1 MLQNT
6 TQGNEIICPRRCFL
20 CNVISPNYSQFTC
33 SVIMYDLD
41 YRFVQVPLV
50 AQLKEPSKNNY
61 SSYTL
66 YLVYLA
72 IPDLALHFY
81 ILVMYSSYV
90 NQVYNP
96 YFNGGHY
103 KFEMEDVHSKYTRRI
118 IYCWDEFNLVL
129 FEMYLARFEPLSF

>member
-1 MLQNT
+1 
-6 TQGNEIICPRRCFL
+6 
-20 CNVISPNYSQFTC
+20 
-33 SVIMYDLD
+33 MYDLD

-50 AQLKEPSKNNY
+50 AHLKEPSKNNY

-72 IPDLALHFY
+72 IPDLALNFY

-103 KFEMEDVHSKYTRRI
+103 KFEMEDVHSKDTRRI
-118 IYCWDEFNLVL
+118 IYCWGEFNLVL
-129 FEMYLARFEPLSF
+129 FEMYLEQDLNLFHSDNYF

>member
-1 MLQNT
+1 
-6 TQGNEIICPRRCFL
+6 
-20 CNVISPNYSQFTC
+20 
-33 SVIMYDLD
+33 MYDLD

-50 AQLKEPSKNNY
+50 AHLKEPSKNNY

-72 IPDLALHFY
+72 IPDLALNFY
-81 ILVMYSSYV
+81 ILVMSSSYV

-103 KFEMEDVHSKYTRRI
+103 KFEMEDVHKQIHSKDHLLLG
-118 IYCWDEFNLVL
+118 WV
-129 FEMYLARFEPLSF
+129 

>member
-1 MLQNT
+1 
-6 TQGNEIICPRRCFL
+6 
-20 CNVISPNYSQFTC
+20 
-33 SVIMYDLD
+33 MYDLD

-50 AQLKEPSKNNY
+50 AHLKEPSKNNY

-72 IPDLALHFY
+72 IPDLAFNFY

-96 YFNGGHY
+96 
-103 KFEMEDVHSKYTRRI
+103 
-118 IYCWDEFNLVL
+118 
-129 FEMYLARFEPLSF
+129 SFYY